1 MKRSNSS
8 FLRPAA
14 GFTEIAISTPVY
26 CLSSDRITSRGT
38 IVSITGDLDYATCEE
53 LQTVLLATAACGGPG
68 PLVLDLEGV
77 RFMCSRGISLL
88 LLLHRRLT
96 GSGRQLV
103 ARGLRPA
110 IRKALETVGL
120 LGMFAGG
127 GEVTGSRPGVAAV
140 R

>member
-1 MKRSNSS
+1 M
-8 FLRPAA
+8 AA
-14 GFTEIAISTPVY
+14 LTVQQHGED
-26 CLSSDRITSRGT
+26 C

-88 LLLHRRLT
+88 LLLHRRLS

-103 ARGLRPA
+103 ARGMRPA

-127 GEVTGSRPGVAAV
+127 AEVTGSRPGVAAD